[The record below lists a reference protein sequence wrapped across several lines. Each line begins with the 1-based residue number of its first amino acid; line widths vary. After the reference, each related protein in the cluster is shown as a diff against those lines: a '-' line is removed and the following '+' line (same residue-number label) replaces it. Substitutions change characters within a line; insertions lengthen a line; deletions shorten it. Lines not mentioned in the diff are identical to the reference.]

1 MTTVGVGLVGYGF
14 GNQAFHGPLIRE
26 TDGLEVRAVMT
37 ANPERRQLALEHF
50 PGVKI
55 YEKYD
60 ELLADPRIDLVV
72 ISTPH
77 STHAPLTIQ
86 ACEKGKHVVVD
97 KIMALGVAEGEA
109 MIKAAERA
117 GVLLSVFHNRRWDCD
132 YLTVKNAL
140 QKGLLG
146 EPWVIE
152 SSVVN
157 FRTPPPPGQ
166 PLPWRMQ
173 ARYGGGI
180 IRDWGAHLL
189 DQAIQLLGNDIRSVY
204 ADFQY
209 RWPRIDV
216 ESAAVCWIRFN
227 DGVRFRVEVGGISK
241 IGRPRWYVRGSR
253 GALVIDSL
261 DPQEAELKR
270 QVVIS
275 GTEQARIPGEKCRFE
290 SDVPGAELEILPGD
304 YLAYYKNI
312 AAALLE
318 GAPLEVTPESVLDS
332 LRLLEAIVA
341 SAASG
346 TVINYP

>member
-72 ISTPH
+72 ISTLIPRTPIDH
-77 STHAPLTIQ
+77 PGLREARM
-86 ACEKGKHVVVD
+86 VVD

-117 GVLLSVFHNRRWDCD
+117 GVLLSVFHNRRWDSD

>member
-1 MTTVGVGLVGYGF
+1 
-14 GNQAFHGPLIRE
+14 
-26 TDGLEVRAVMT
+26 
-37 ANPERRQLALEHF
+37 
-50 PGVKI
+50 
-55 YEKYD
+55 
-60 ELLADPRIDLVV
+60 
-72 ISTPH
+72 
-77 STHAPLTIQ
+77 
-86 ACEKGKHVVVD
+86 
-97 KIMALGVAEGEA
+97 

-117 GVLLSVFHNRRWDCD
+117 GVLLSVFHNRRWDSD

-290 SDVPGAELEILPGD
+290 SDVPGAELENPAGD
-304 YLAYYKNI
+304 YLAYYIKHRRS
-312 AAALLE
+312 AFGGCAL
-318 GAPLEVTPESVLDS
+318 GGNSRKRAGF
-332 LRLLEAIVA
+332 I
-341 SAASG
+341 AASG
-346 TVINYP
+346 SHRGLGCLRDGDQLPVIRPLLLPLSQLS